1 MCISIK
7 PGMNFTEWII
17 ISAPRFLG
25 LRETLAR
32 IAGGGAVKVGSGER
46 NNPEFVSKLTGL
58 ERLGDV

>member
-1 MCISIK
+1 
-7 PGMNFTEWII
+7 
-17 ISAPRFLG
+17 LG